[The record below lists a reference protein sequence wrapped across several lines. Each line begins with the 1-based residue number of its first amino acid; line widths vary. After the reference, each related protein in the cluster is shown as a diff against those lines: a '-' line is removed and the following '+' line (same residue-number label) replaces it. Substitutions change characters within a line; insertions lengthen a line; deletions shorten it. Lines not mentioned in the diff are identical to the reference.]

1 MHKYSFLL
9 QHTLILTGL
18 IILYS
23 KIVCIML
30 SVSVDEW
37 KKQASSDKSKQM
49 KNSEKREGES
59 LSTSFQIPQS
69 THHLAY
75 FPKNHFSCQ
84 NVKCRSSKVWCR
96 RVLSSTCM
104 LDSGRMKPNDWQ
116 KCWSKLSQLTNHR
129 EGTGTV
135 HVYWKEVL
143 ETMLTAGFLLSAS
156 SWLKMVTWRFKPFTF
171 WGNKVKW
178 ETESLILIAY
188 STQLP
193 SRLLLD
199 HSCLL

>member
-129 EGTGTV
+129 EGTSTRTYILKRGT
-135 HVYWKEVL
+135 E
-143 ETMLTAGFLLSAS
+143 
-156 SWLKMVTWRFKPFTF
+156 
-171 WGNKVKW
+171 NN
-178 ETESLILIAY
+178 AY
-188 STQLP
+188 SRVLTKCQQPAKNGYLEVWAIHF
-193 SRLLLD
+193 LGK
-199 HSCLL
+199 